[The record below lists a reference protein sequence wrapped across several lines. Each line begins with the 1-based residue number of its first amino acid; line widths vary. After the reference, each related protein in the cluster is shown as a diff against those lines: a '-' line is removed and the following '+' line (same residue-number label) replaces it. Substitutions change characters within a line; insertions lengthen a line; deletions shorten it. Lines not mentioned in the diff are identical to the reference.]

1 MRNQYFDASFAQTTL
16 NTAGYPGMGN
26 RRFLSG
32 LPRKPPMIPALLA
45 LVIAALFTGAALY
58 ILVAEQPAR
67 LLIPEPA
74 LLVQWRRAY
83 HGGTAMQGSLAV
95 LGFLCAALAWWLTG
109 RTGFLA
115 GGLVLVA
122 NWPYTLIV
130 IMPVNRRLE
139 ALEPSALESSAAGQP
154 VRALVERWGRLHAG
168 RIGLGGLA
176 LLILF
181 WTLASLTVA

>member
-1 MRNQYFDASFAQTTL
+1 
-16 NTAGYPGMGN
+16 
-26 RRFLSG
+26 
-32 LPRKPPMIPALLA
+32 MIPALLA

-139 ALEPSALESSAAGQP
+139 ALEPSAPELSALESSAAGQP
-154 VRALVERWGRLHAG
+154 VRALVERWGHLHAG
-168 RIGLGGLA
+168 RLGLGGLA

>member
-1 MRNQYFDASFAQTTL
+1 
-16 NTAGYPGMGN
+16 
-26 RRFLSG
+26 
-32 LPRKPPMIPALLA
+32 MIPALLA

-139 ALEPSALESSAAGQP
+139 ALEPSAPESSAAGQP

-181 WTLASLTVA
+181 RTLASLTVA

>member
-1 MRNQYFDASFAQTTL
+1 
-16 NTAGYPGMGN
+16 
-26 RRFLSG
+26 
-32 LPRKPPMIPALLA
+32 MIPGLLA

-83 HGGTAMQGSLAV
+83 RGGTAMQGSLAV
-95 LGFLCAALAWWLTG
+95 AGFLCAALAWWLTG
-109 RTGFLA
+109 RTGFLV
-115 GGLVLVA
+115 GGFVLVA

-139 ALEPSALESSAAGQP
+139 ALEPPAAGP
-154 VRALVERWGRLHAG
+154 EIRALVERWGRLHAG
-168 RIGLGGLA
+168 RFGLGGA
-176 LLILF
+176 ATLILLG
-181 WTLASLTVA
+181 TLASLSVV